1 MKQTGRGASGG
12 GSIRQKTLN
21 RAGKSY
27 TYWEARYTAGYNPN
41 TGRQIQ
47 RTITGK
53 TKSEVAQKLRQ
64 KLVELDMGT
73 YQEPCLLTVGEWLDI
88 WMAEYNV
95 HLKPRTAESYRC
107 QIENH
112 LRPELGKYKLDIV
125 ADRLGLVLSGTL
137 HIVKEDFWGSRTIVG
152 LARSGEV
159 FAEAYACL
167 GGEPLEVAV
176 LAAADAEVLFLNSV
190 QALSCARPGAAE
202 FTRNLLTILAG
213 RNLTL
218 TRKIGHMAR
227 RTTRDKLLSYLSA
240 QAMQAGGPE
249 FDIPLDRQQLA
260 DYLAVDRSA
269 MSTALGKLRDEGVL
283 TFQKNHFHLL
293 QQMEQTD

>member
-1 MKQTGRGASGG
+1 MECTPVMAASPLFRGIPAEE
-12 GSIRQKTLN
+12 L
-21 RAGKSY
+21 
-27 TYWEARYTAGYNPN
+27 EA
-41 TGRQIQ
+41 
-47 RTITGK
+47 
-53 TKSEVAQKLRQ
+53 
-64 KLVELDMGT
+64 
-73 YQEPCLLTVGEWLDI
+73 LLTCMG
-88 WMAEYNV
+88 AA
-95 HLKPRTAESYRC
+95 RRRYRRG
-107 QIENH
+107 QMILH
-112 LRPELGKYKLDIV
+112 RGDR